1 LGNEKETMMSTYDYI
16 VVGAGS
22 AGCVVAARL
31 SEDENA
37 QVLLLD
43 AGGQDSL
50 EQIHVPPAWPTLW
63 GTEVDWDYSTT
74 PQDGTV
80 GLVHKWPRGKVLGG
94 SSSINA
100 MVYLRG
106 HRHDFDTWERAGAL
120 GWGYRGV
127 LPYFRR
133 MEHVEGKEPDYR
145 GRGGPMRPH
154 ISTDP
159 NPLSAVFLEAARE
172 LHYPLTDDFNGSI
185 QEGAGW
191 HELSIADG
199 KRQSTA
205 VAYLHPVANRSN
217 LTIRTSARAR
227 RVLFEGRR
235 CIGVEYQR
243 NGSLEQARANA
254 EVIVCAGAVDSPRLL
269 LLSGVGPAEH
279 LREVGVE
286 VIHDLPGVGQ
296 NLHDHPL
303 LGLVV
308 EASQPIPP
316 GKANHAEVSMLWR
329 SDPGLPGPDMQFMFI
344 HVPFHPPT
352 LQAPENSYTF
362 GIATVPQSRGW
373 VKLASA
379 DPDQPPLINPN
390 YLAEEADV
398 LRLLL
403 GIERAR
409 ELDATKA
416 FAPWRKR
423 EVLAGDEV
431 RDEVGLRDFIARGTG
446 TYYHPVGSCK
456 MGIDEQAVVDPELKV
471 HGLDGLRVA
480 DASIIP
486 FIGCVNTNP
495 TAIMIGE
502 KAADL
507 IRADRNRRVGDIQ
520 QLEQTGTAG

>member
-1 LGNEKETMMSTYDYI
+1 MRAYDYI

-31 SEDENA
+31 SEDENVR
-37 QVLLLD
+37 VLLLE

-50 EQIHVPPAWPTLW
+50 EFIHIPPAWPTLL

-74 PQDGTV
+74 PQDGTA
-80 GLVHKWPRGKVLGG
+80 GLVQKWPRGKVLGG

-106 HRHDFDTWERAGAL
+106 HRHDFDAWEQAGAE
-120 GWGYRGV
+120 GWGYHGV

-133 MEHVEGKEPDYR
+133 MEHVEGKESAYR

-154 ISTDP
+154 IATDP

-191 HELSIADG
+191 HELTIADG

-205 VAYLHPVANRSN
+205 VAYLHPAAHRSN
-217 LTIRTSARAR
+217 LTIITGARTQRL
-227 RVLFEGRR
+227 LFDGWR
-235 CIGVEYQR
+235 CIGVQYQR
-243 NGSLEQARANA
+243 NGSLEQATANA

-269 LLSGVGPAEH
+269 LLSGVGPADH
-279 LREVGVE
+279 LREVGIK
-286 VIHDLPGVGQ
+286 VIHNLPGVGQ

-308 EASQPIPP
+308 EASQQIPP
-316 GKANHAEVSMLWR
+316 GTANRAEVSMLWR
-329 SDPGLPGPDMQFMFI
+329 SDPGLPGPDMQFMFM
-344 HVPFHPPT
+344 HVPYHPPT
-352 LQAPENSYTF
+352 LQAPPNSYTF
-362 GIATVPQSRGW
+362 GISLIPQSRGW
-373 VKLASA
+373 IKLASA
-379 DPDQPPLINPN
+379 DPDLPPLINPN
-390 YLAEEADV
+390 YLHNEADV
-398 LRLLL
+398 QRLLL
-403 GIERAR
+403 GIELAR
-409 ELDATKA
+409 ELNATNA
-416 FAPWRKR
+416 FATWRKG
-423 EVLAGDEV
+423 EVLAGDDV
-431 RDEVGLRDFIARGTG
+431 RDETGLRNFIARGTSS
-446 TYYHPVGSCK
+446 YFHPVGSCK
-456 MGIDEQAVVDPELKV
+456 LGIDDQAVVDPELKV

-480 DASIIP
+480 DASIMPTIVS
-486 FIGCVNTNP
+486 VNTNP

-507 IRADRNRRVGDIQ
+507 IRGIRN
-520 QLEQTGTAG
+520 